1 MDFGAVL
8 KKAWEIT
15 WKNKGLWILGIL
27 AGCSAS
33 GRGNNGQAASGF
45 RGYNFGGGELP
56 GGRLPEGQF
65 QGPPELERFFSR
77 IDEGTWIAVA
87 LAVLGVIL
95 VLALVFLVL
104 GVIGQGGLIAGFARA
119 DEGQAVAVG
128 EAFNLGMQNFWKLL
142 GIRVVVWLIGL
153 VVGITVAIGLV
164 AVAIGT
170 LGIGLLILLP
180 LICVLAIVLIPLAWG
195 VDAYIILAMV
205 AAVEEGVGVFDAFR
219 KAWETVR
226 ANLGPVIV
234 MALILILGGG
244 IFSAVLGVPF
254 IGVVVP
260 AILGFALGSETS
272 IYSGLAVSGLCLVV
286 AIPIFIVLI
295 GVLTTY
301 TTGAWTLTYR
311 RLIGKAG
318 AAAPAA

>member
-1 MDFGAVL
+1 MDFAAVL
-8 KKAWEIT
+8 KKAWEVT
-15 WKNKGLWILGIL
+15 WKNKGFWILGIL

-45 RGYNFGGGELP
+45 RGYDFGGGQPP

-65 QGPPELERFFSR
+65 QGLPELERFFSR
-77 IDEGTWIAVA
+77 VDEGTWIAIA
-87 LAVLGVIL
+87 LVILGVIL
-95 VLALVFLVL
+95 VLGLVSLVL
-104 GVIGQGGLIAGFARA
+104 GVIGQAGLIAGFARA
-119 DEGQAVAVG
+119 DDGQSIALG
-128 EAFNLGMQNFWKLL
+128 EAFNLGMQNFWKVL
-142 GIRVVVWLIGL
+142 GIRAVVWAAGLIL
-153 VVGITVAIGLV
+153 GITVAIGVV

-170 LGIGLLILLP
+170 LGIGLLCLIP
-180 LICVLAIVLIPLAWG
+180 LVCLLIPLAWG

-205 AAVEEGVGVFDAFR
+205 AAVEEGIGVFDAFR
-219 KAWETVR
+219 KAWEILR

-244 IFSAVLGVPF
+244 ILSAVLGVPF

-311 RLIGKAG
+311 RLTGKAG
-318 AAAPAA
+318 AAAPAG

>member
-1 MDFGAVL
+1 MDFAAVL

-15 WKNKGLWILGIL
+15 WRHKGFWILGIL

-45 RGYNFGGGELP
+45 RGYNFGGGQP
-56 GGRLPEGQF
+56 PSGRLPEGQF
-65 QGPPELERFFSR
+65 QGLPELERFFSR
-77 IDEGTWIAVA
+77 VDEGTWIAVA
-87 LAVLGVIL
+87 LVILGVIL
-95 VLALVFLVL
+95 VLGLVSLVL

-119 DEGQAVAVG
+119 DDGHAVALG

-142 GIRVVVWLIGL
+142 GIRVVIWAAGLI
-153 VVGITVAIGLV
+153 VGITVAIGVV

-170 LGIGLLILLP
+170 LGIGLLCLIP
-180 LICVLAIVLIPLAWG
+180 LVCLLIPLAWG
-195 VDAYIILAMV
+195 LDAYIILTMV
-205 AAVEEGVGVFDAFR
+205 AAVEEGLGVFDAFR

-226 ANLGPVIV
+226 ANLGPVII

-244 IFSAVLGVPF
+244 IVSAVLGVPF

-311 RLIGKAG
+311 RLTGKAG

>member
-8 KKAWEIT
+8 KRAWEIT
-15 WKNKGLWILGIL
+15 WKNKGFWILGIL

-45 RGYNFGGGELP
+45 RGYDFGGGQ
-56 GGRLPEGQF
+56 LPEGQF
-65 QGPPELERFFSR
+65 QGFPELERFFSR
-77 IDEGTWIAVA
+77 VDEGTWIAVA

-104 GVIGQGGLIAGFARA
+104 GVIGQAGLIAGFARA
-119 DEGQAVAVG
+119 DDGHSIALG
-128 EAFNLGMQNFWKLL
+128 EAFNLGMQNFWKVL
-142 GIRVVVWLIGL
+142 GIRVVVWVAGLI
-153 VVGITVAIGLV
+153 VGITVAVALV

-170 LGIGLLILLP
+170 LGIGLLMLLP
-180 LICVLAIVLIPLAWG
+180 LICVLAIVLIPVAWG
-195 VDAYIILAMV
+195 LDAYIILAMV
-205 AAVEEGVGVFDAFR
+205 AAVEEGLGVFDAFR

-244 IFSAVLGVPF
+244 ILSAVLGVPF
-254 IGVVVP
+254 IGVIVP
-260 AILGFALGSETS
+260 AIFGFALGTETS
-272 IYSGLAVSGLCLVV
+272 IYSGLAVTGLCLVI
-286 AIPIFIVLI
+286 AIPIFILLI

-311 RLIGKAG
+311 RLTGKAR

>member
-8 KKAWEIT
+8 KKAWDIT

-45 RGYNFGGGELP
+45 RGYDFGGGELP

-87 LAVLGVIL
+87 LVILGVIL
-95 VLALVFLVL
+95 VLALVSLVL
-104 GVIGQGGLIAGFARA
+104 GVIGQGGLIAAFARA
-119 DEGQAVAVG
+119 DDGQAVALG

-142 GIRVVVWLIGL
+142 GIRVVIWAAGLI
-153 VVGITVAIGLV
+153 VGITVAIGVV

-170 LGIGLLILLP
+170 LGIGLLCLIP
-180 LICVLAIVLIPLAWG
+180 LVCLLIPLAWG

-205 AAVEEGVGVFDAFR
+205 AAVEEGLGVFDAFR

-244 IFSAVLGVPF
+244 ILSAVLGVPF

-272 IYSGLAVSGLCLVV
+272 IYSGLAVSGLCLVA
-286 AIPIFIVLI
+286 AIPVFIVLM

-311 RLIGKAG
+311 RLTGKAG

>member
-45 RGYNFGGGELP
+45 RGYNFGGGQ
-56 GGRLPEGQF
+56 LPEGQF
-65 QGPPELERFFSR
+65 QGLPELERFFSR
-77 IDEGTWIAVA
+77 VDEGTWIAVA

-104 GVIGQGGLIAGFARA
+104 GVIGQGGLIAGFAGA
-119 DEGQAVAVG
+119 DDGHSIALG

-142 GIRVVVWLIGL
+142 GIRVVVWAAGLI
-153 VVGITVAIGLV
+153 VGITVAIGVV

-170 LGIGLLILLP
+170 LGIGLLCLIP
-180 LICVLAIVLIPLAWG
+180 LICLLIPLAWG

-205 AAVEEGVGVFDAFR
+205 AAVEEGIGVFDAFR
-219 KAWETVR
+219 KAWEIVR

-244 IFSAVLGVPF
+244 ILSAVLGIPF

-272 IYSGLAVSGLCLVV
+272 IYSGLAISGLCLVV

-311 RLIGKAG
+311 RLTGKEG
-318 AAAPAA
+318 AAAPA

>member
-1 MDFGAVL
+1 
-8 KKAWEIT
+8 
-15 WKNKGLWILGIL
+15 
-27 AGCSAS
+27 
-33 GRGNNGQAASGF
+33 
-45 RGYNFGGGELP
+45 
-56 GGRLPEGQF
+56 
-65 QGPPELERFFSR
+65 LERFFSR

-87 LAVLGVIL
+87 LVILGVIL
-95 VLALVFLVL
+95 VLALVALVL

-119 DEGQAVAVG
+119 DEGQTVALG

-142 GIRVVVWLIGL
+142 GIRVVTWAAGLI
-153 VVGITVAIGLV
+153 VGITVAIGVV

-170 LGIGLLILLP
+170 LGIGLLCLIP
-180 LICVLAIVLIPLAWG
+180 LVCLLIPLAWG
-195 VDAYIILAMV
+195 LDAYIILTMV
-205 AAVEEGVGVFDAFR
+205 AAVEEGLGVFDAFR
-219 KAWETVR
+219 KAWDLVR
-226 ANLGPVIV
+226 PNLGPVIV

-244 IFSAVLGVPF
+244 ILSAVLGVPF

-311 RLIGKAG
+311 RLTGKAG
-318 AAAPAA
+318 GAAPAA

>member
-8 KKAWEIT
+8 KRAWEIT
-15 WKNKGLWILGIL
+15 WKNKGFWILGIL

-45 RGYNFGGGELP
+45 RGYDFG

-65 QGPPELERFFSR
+65 QGFPELERFFSR
-77 IDEGTWIAVA
+77 GDEGTWIAVA

-104 GVIGQGGLIAGFARA
+104 GVIGQAGLIAGFARA
-119 DEGQAVAVG
+119 DDGHSIALG
-128 EAFNLGMQNFWKLL
+128 EAFNLGMQNFWKVL
-142 GIRVVVWLIGL
+142 GIRVVVWVAGLI
-153 VVGITVAIGLV
+153 VGITVAVALV

-170 LGIGLLILLP
+170 LGIGLLMLLP
-180 LICVLAIVLIPLAWG
+180 LICVLAIVLIPVAWG
-195 VDAYIILAMV
+195 LDAYIILAMV
-205 AAVEEGVGVFDAFR
+205 AAVEEGLGVFDAFR

-244 IFSAVLGVPF
+244 ILSAVLGVPF
-254 IGVVVP
+254 IGVIVP
-260 AILGFALGSETS
+260 AIFGFALGTETS
-272 IYSGLAVSGLCLVV
+272 IYSGLSV
-286 AIPIFIVLI
+286 
-295 GVLTTY
+295 
-301 TTGAWTLTYR
+301 TG
-311 RLIGKAG
+311 
-318 AAAPAA
+318 

>member
-56 GGRLPEGQF
+56 GGRQPEGQF
-65 QGPPELERFFSR
+65 QGLPELERFFSR

-87 LAVLGVIL
+87 LVILGVIL
-95 VLALVFLVL
+95 VLALVALVL

-119 DEGQAVAVG
+119 DEGQTVALG

-142 GIRVVVWLIGL
+142 GIRVVTWAAGLI
-153 VVGITVAIGLV
+153 VGITVAIGVV

-170 LGIGLLILLP
+170 LGIGLLCLIP
-180 LICVLAIVLIPLAWG
+180 LVCLLIPLAWG
-195 VDAYIILAMV
+195 LDAYIILTMV
-205 AAVEEGVGVFDAFR
+205 AAVEEGLGVLDAFR
-219 KAWETVR
+219 KAWELVR

-244 IFSAVLGVPF
+244 ILSAVLGVPF

-311 RLIGKAG
+311 RLTGKAG
-318 AAAPAA
+318 GAAPAA

>member
-15 WKNKGLWILGIL
+15 WKNKGFWILGIL

-45 RGYNFGGGELP
+45 RGYEFGGGQP
-56 GGRLPEGQF
+56 PSGRLPEGQF
-65 QGPPELERFFSR
+65 RGFPELERFLAR
-77 IDEGTWIAVA
+77 VDEGTWIAVA
-87 LAVLGVIL
+87 LVILGVIL
-95 VLALVFLVL
+95 VLGLVFLVL

-119 DEGQAVAVG
+119 DEGHAVALG
-128 EAFNLGMQNFWKLL
+128 EAFNLGMLNFWKLL
-142 GIRVVVWLIGL
+142 GIRVVVWAAGLI
-153 VVGITVAIGLV
+153 VGITVAIGVV

-170 LGIGLLILLP
+170 LGIGLLCLIP
-180 LICVLAIVLIPLAWG
+180 LICLLIPLAWG

-205 AAVEEGVGVFDAFR
+205 AAVEEGIGVFDAFR
-219 KAWETVR
+219 KAWEIVR

-244 IFSAVLGVPF
+244 ILSAVLGIPF

-272 IYSGLAVSGLCLVV
+272 IYSGLAISGLCLVV

-311 RLIGKAG
+311 RLTGKEG
-318 AAAPAA
+318 AAAPA